1 MLEQNIHPKLLAMR
15 KLDDVT
21 LAFWTN
27 VCTEEFNFVIQVNL
41 AMFTKD
47 Q

>member
-1 MLEQNIHPKLLAMR
+1 MLQQNIHPKLLAMR
-15 KLDDVT
+15 KLDVT
-21 LAFWTN
+21 LAFWTS